1 MQVDK
6 KDIKELC
13 SCRAPPE
20 KVKQVLTILAHIFDF
35 KPEKKGVYPNYEFD
49 YF

>member
-13 SCRAPPE
+13 SGRNPPE

-35 KPEKKGVYPNYEFD
+35 KPEKKNYEFD
-49 YF
+49 HF